1 LCGVLPD
8 MSMRRLVLIGV
19 GLIGGS
25 LALDLKRAGLVDK
38 VAGIDIDADNLT
50 RALERRVIDC
60 AYTRIDAES
69 VADADMVLIATPVN
83 TLPLVCRELAP
94 YLPAQCIVTD
104 VGSTKQLALQAFA
117 SELPHHYPRCVAA
130 HPIAGSDRHGAL
142 AAQFGLFAQKKCIV
156 CAHEHQDETALQAVV
171 AMWQAV
177 QAQIYH
183 LDVARHDA
191 IFAAVSHLPHMLA
204 YAYVH
209 QLAEAANADEL
220 LQFAGSGF
228 RDFTRIAA
236 SHPQI
241 WTDICLANREVLA
254 GLLQQ
259 QQQELVYLQQCLQQG
274 DAQKLTA
281 FFAKAQ
287 KIREDWQN

>member
-1 LCGVLPD
+1 MCGVFPV
-8 MSMRRLVLIGV
+8 MRMHRLVLIGV

-25 LALDLKRAGLVDK
+25 LALDLKRAGLVGK

-50 RALERRVIDC
+50 RALERRVIDY
-60 AYTRIDAES
+60 AYTQIDAQS

-83 TLPLVCRELAP
+83 TLPLICRQLAP
-94 YLPAQCIVTD
+94 YLPERCIVTD

-117 SELPHHYPRCVAA
+117 SELPNHYLRCVAS

-142 AAQFGLFAQKKCIV
+142 AAQFGLFAQKKCII
-156 CAHEHQDETALQAVV
+156 CAHEHQDETALQSVV
-171 AMWQAV
+171 TMWQAV
-177 QAQIYH
+177 QAQIYY
-183 LDVARHDA
+183 LDAVRHDA

-236 SHPQI
+236 SHPHI
-241 WTDICLANREVLA
+241 WTDICLANRKVLA
-254 GLLQQ
+254 DLLQQ

-281 FFAKAQ
+281 FFVKAQ

>member
-1 LCGVLPD
+1 MFSE
-8 MSMRRLVLIGV
+8 MSMRRLVLVGV

-25 LALDLKRAGLVDK
+25 LALDLKRAGLVAE

-50 RALERRVIDC
+50 RALERRVVD
-60 AYTRIDAES
+60 YTYTQINAES
-69 VADADMVLIATPVN
+69 VAEADMVLIATPVN
-83 TLPLVCRELAP
+83 TLPAICRQLVP
-94 YLPAQCIVTD
+94 YLSEHCIVTD
-104 VGSTKQLALQAFA
+104 VGSTKQLALKAFA
-117 SELPHHYPRCVAA
+117 AELPHHYPRCVAA

-142 AAQFGLFAQKKCIV
+142 AAQFGLFAGKKCIV
-156 CAHEHQDETALQAVV
+156 CAHEQQDEAALHTVV

-183 LDVARHDA
+183 LDAARHDA

-236 SHPQI
+236 SNPQI
-241 WTDICLANREVLA
+241 WTDICLANRQVLA

-259 QQQELVYLQQCLQQG
+259 QQHELAYLQECLQQG

-287 KIREDWQN
+287 KIREDWHN